1 MTRQLIPFFR
11 AALSRRDACSREM
24 TMSDDRFANGRRKR
38 GSGLC
43 AGLLLSALGFG
54 VFGPALAQ
62 EMFPSQPGRDW
73 PIYGGSYNNQRYS
86 SLKQVTAANA
96 RNLQAKWVYHVDGL
110 RGLEGVP
117 VVVNGVMYVTGFN
130 RVDAIDAR
138 TGNPI
143 WKFQRQP
150 ATATYQRG
158 AAVANNRV
166 YITITDG
173 HILALDART
182 GAQIW
187 ESTGGPKAAFSGI
200 PPLIAGGK
208 IIVGGNQPHG
218 YVQAYDEQTGQYAWT
233 WSPLPEKGQPG
244 YDTWGGQVPG
254 GAPIWIG
261 GAYDPDLKL
270 VYYGTGQPNPQWS
283 GRGRP
288 GDNLYSDS
296 IVALDVATGKLKW
309 YFQNTPHDT
318 HDYDSTEIVVLADR
332 DFKGKPR
339 KLLLQANRNGY
350 FYVLDRTNGAFL
362 QATPF
367 VSRVDLGTVD
377 PKTGRGKPDPAHEP
391 TVKGTITCPS
401 TAGATNWPSPAYNPA
416 TGLFYVMAVEGCGV
430 NTLASSAIDSET
442 SYLESPR
449 DKEAWQL
456 YTRALDPVTGKTVWD
471 FKQVRSNH
479 YGPGLLTTEGGVVF
493 SPEQFGQVSMLDART
508 GQSLW
513 HFNTGDLI
521 TASPV
526 TYSVDGQQY
535 FAIESGTNVFAFGL
549 AEGTP

>member
-1 MTRQLIPFFR
+1 MGLKIGL
-11 AALSRRDACSREM
+11 LSTC
-24 TMSDDRFANGRRKR
+24 
-38 GSGLC
+38 LV
-43 AGLLLSALGFG
+43 AGLSAG
-54 VFGPALAQ
+54 VLAQ
-62 EMFPSQPGRDW
+62 TAYPPQPGADW

-86 SLKQVTAANA
+86 SLKQVTPANA
-96 RNLQAKWVYHVDGL
+96 HNLVTKWVYHVDGL
-110 RGLEGVP
+110 HGLEGVP
-117 VVVNGVMYVTGFN
+117 VVANGVMYISGFN
-130 RVDAIDAR
+130 RIDAVDAR
-138 TGNPI
+138 TGNII
-143 WKFQRQP
+143 WKFQRPP

-166 YITITDG
+166 YITTTDG

-187 ESTGGPKAAFSGI
+187 ESSGGPQSRFSGI

-218 YVQAYDEQTGQYAWT
+218 YLQAYDEQTGQYAWT

-244 YDTWGGQVPG
+244 YDSWGGQVPG
-254 GAPIWIG
+254 GAPMWIG
-261 GAYDPDLKL
+261 GAYDPELKL

-318 HDYDSTEIVVLADR
+318 HDYDSTEIVVLTDQV
-332 DFKGKPR
+332 FKGKPR

-367 VSRVDLGTVD
+367 VSRVDWGTVD
-377 PKTGRGKPDPAHEP
+377 PKTGKGNPDPAHEP

-430 NTLASSAIDSET
+430 NTLASSAIDAET

-456 YTRALDPVTGKTVWD
+456 YTRAIDPVTGKTAWD
-471 FKQVRSNH
+471 YKQVRSNH

-493 SPEQFGQVSMLDART
+493 SPEQFGQVSMLDAKT
-508 GQSLW
+508 GESLW

-526 TYSVDGQQY
+526 TYSVDGKQY

-549 AEGTP
+549 GEATP